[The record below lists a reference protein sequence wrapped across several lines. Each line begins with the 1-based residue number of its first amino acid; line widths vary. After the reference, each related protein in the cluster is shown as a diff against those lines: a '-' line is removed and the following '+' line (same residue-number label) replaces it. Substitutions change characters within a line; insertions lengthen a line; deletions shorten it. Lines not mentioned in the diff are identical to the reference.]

1 MYVFMLH
8 QLFMPIAPCLPC
20 LHILNACTFC
30 FLFQKTR
37 TDLFRR
43 LAKGE
48 KDLPCDTDQLHN
60 LHPEH
65 TKMEIK
71 CRAE

>member
-8 QLFMPIAPCLPC
+8 QLFMPIGPCLLC
-20 LHILNACTFC
+20 LYILNAYTCC
-30 FLFQKTR
+30 FQFQKTR
-37 TDLFRR
+37 TILFRR
-43 LAKGE
+43 GGGGGGSCG
-48 KDLPCDTDQLHN
+48 CDTDQLHN

-71 CRAE
+71 C